1 MNDWG
6 TVLVLCCVMPF
17 VVLVALT
24 FWVMWNASRYLQP
37 DHAELQQAFE
47 NLKAKHA
54 NDTPDQLVGRIIH
67 RQALRS
73 GIIGA
78 ITSVGGLPTLPFGL
92 TIDLY
97 TSARI
102 QSETL
107 FFIAQVYRQNGVTPR
122 ILNLNEFLSV
132 RLEEGGNQL
141 LMMGGQQLSG
151 YLIRKIL
158 VLIVEKTIVKI
169 IPGIGLLIGFVVNY
183 FMMQGMGRLANNWY
197 SGKFSKI
204 VVNQPQ
210 ASNP

>member
-1 MNDWG
+1 
-6 TVLVLCCVMPF
+6 
-17 VVLVALT
+17 
-24 FWVMWNASRYLQP
+24 
-37 DHAELQQAFE
+37 
-47 NLKAKHA
+47 
-54 NDTPDQLVGRIIH
+54 
-67 RQALRS
+67 
-73 GIIGA
+73 
-78 ITSVGGLPTLPFGL
+78 LPTLPFGL

-107 FFIAQVYRQNGVTPR
+107 YFIAQVYRQNGVTPR

-132 RLEEGGNQL
+132 RLEESGSQL